1 MSVPTSQTSQPVGLG
16 QNLYDDAASLGR
28 FKALIILV
36 LGGIISIILF
46 LVGIYKILFSQNI
59 YTMTTNAKVTQ
70 VTGCMKTQSAMDKN
84 AWQYDCSTSVE
95 YTVDNK
101 KYQSTIN
108 LSRNY
113 QMEIGNVMPIY
124 YNPVNPSDIVTE
136 MPQSGGVLVG
146 LSIFV
151 MASAY
156 LAYWLSI
163 RFKFFA
169 AAQGTSFIANLFKN

>member
-1 MSVPTSQTSQPVGLG
+1 MSVLTSQVQSNVGLG

-36 LGGIISIILF
+36 LGGIISIILL
-46 LVGIYKILFSQNI
+46 LVGIYKLLFSQNV
-59 YTMTTNAKVTQ
+59 YTMTTNAKITQ
-70 VTGCMKTQSAMDKN
+70 VTDCMKTQSPMDKN
-84 AWQYDCSTSVE
+84 TWQYDCSTSIE

-101 KYQSTIN
+101 KYQNTIN
-108 LSRNY
+108 LSRTY
-113 QMEIGNVMPIY
+113 RMEIGNVMPIY
-124 YNPVNPSDIVTE
+124 YNPVNPSDIITE
-136 MPQSGGVLVG
+136 LPQSGGVLIG
-146 LSIFV
+146 LSILV

-169 AAQGTSFIANLFKN
+169 AAQGTSFIANLFKS

>member
-1 MSVPTSQTSQPVGLG
+1 MSVQSNTSQPVGLG
-16 QNLYDDAASLGR
+16 QNLYEDAASLGR
-28 FKALIILV
+28 FKALIVLV

-46 LVGIYKILFSQNI
+46 LVGVYKILFSQNV
-59 YTMTTNAKVTQ
+59 YTLTTNAKVTQ
-70 VTGCMKTQSAMDKN
+70 ITDCMKTPSQINKN
-84 AWQYDCSTSVE
+84 TWQYDCSVSIE

-101 KYQSTIN
+101 KYQNTII

-113 QMEIGNVMPIY
+113 KLEIGNIMPIY
-124 YNPVNPSDIVTE
+124 YNPSNPSDIVTE
-136 MPQSGGVLVG
+136 TPQSGGLLIG

-156 LAYWLSI
+156 LIYWLSN

-169 AAQGTSFIANLFKN
+169 AAEGTSFITNLFR